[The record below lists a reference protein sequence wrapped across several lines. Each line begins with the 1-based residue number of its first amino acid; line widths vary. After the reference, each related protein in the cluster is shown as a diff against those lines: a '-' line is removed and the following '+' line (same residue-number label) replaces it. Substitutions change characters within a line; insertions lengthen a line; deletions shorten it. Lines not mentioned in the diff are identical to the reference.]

1 LILFAKCLLAVLV
14 VLLAV
19 SKAEIIIPFLMDR
32 KKLQL
37 LREKIEAIALP
48 EAKDRYGR
56 QYNQDEA
63 LQKALA
69 ATATTAVGLVGK
81 AKLVRGG
88 SHQKKL
94 VELAEKLKVTGN
106 AFSHSLVDIA
116 TLRTAR
122 TSLLRILKTVD
133 DESRKVFIVHGRDD
147 AMRKDAQGTLNRF
160 GIDGIVL
167 FEEINEGQTIIEK
180 FDREAKACGYAIV
193 LFSPDDLGGIRVGKT
208 APKLSPR
215 ARQNVVL
222 ELGYFVALL
231 GRKNVFVLVAGSGL
245 EQPSD
250 FHGVVYETYDK
261 AGAWKRRLANELS
274 TQGFYIDPAVLKKL

>member
-1 LILFAKCLLAVLV
+1 
-14 VLLAV
+14 
-19 SKAEIIIPFLMDR
+19 MDR

-37 LREKIEAIALP
+37 LREKIEAIVLP
-48 EAKDRYGR
+48 DAKDRYGR
-56 QYNQDEA
+56 QYGQDEA
-63 LQKALA
+63 LQNALA
-69 ATATTAVGLVGK
+69 AAATTAVGLVGK

-106 AFSHSLVDIA
+106 VFNHSLVDMA

-147 AMRKDAQGTLNRF
+147 AMRKDAQATLNRF

-167 FEEINEGQTIIEK
+167 HEEINEGQTIIEK
-180 FDREAKACGYAIV
+180 FDREARACGYAVV
-193 LFSPDDLGGIRVGKT
+193 LFSPDDMGGLRVGKT

-261 AGAWKRRLANELS
+261 AGGWKRRLANELS
-274 TQGFYIDPAVLKKL
+274 SAGFYIDPAVLKKM